1 MKKDALSVCVLVSF
15 FCLAPVSFAYEA
27 IPFRNGGSI
36 EGLVEYAGN
45 DIPKDKTFTISS
57 DVKYCGKEHRTE
69 KYLINAEGRIKNVI
83 VYLKDIKAGKA
94 VPKETVAVID
104 SKCTFV
110 PHIMIGFMG
119 NEFVLR
125 NEDPVLH
132 TGHIY
137 SHIRGKTM
145 FNIALPEKGSEITRT
160 LTKTGLMEL
169 NCDCHPWM
177 EGYVYV
183 FDHPYVTITDENGR
197 FVINDVPPGVYTVE
211 AWHESLGTKSI
222 SEVTVQ
228 SGKTVDV
235 KLKFTGK

>member
-1 MKKDALSVCVLVSF
+1 MKKAALSICVLVLLL
-15 FCLAPVSFAYEA
+15 CLTPISFAYEA

-45 DIPKDKTFTISS
+45 VIPKDKTFTISS

-69 KYLINAEGRIKNVI
+69 KYLINAERRIKNVI

-94 VPKETVAVID
+94 VPKETVAIID

-110 PHIMIGFMG
+110 PHIMIGFQG

-160 LTKTGLMEL
+160 LTKTGIMEL

-177 EGYVYV
+177 EGFVYI
-183 FDHPYVTITDENGR
+183 FDHPYVAVTDDNGK

-211 AWHESLGTKSI
+211 AWHESLGTKSMPEI
-222 SEVTVQ
+222 TVQ
-228 SGKTVDV
+228 SGRTVNI
-235 KLKFTGK
+235 KLKFTGN